1 MAAPERT
8 LLSTLRRDSLDML
21 DTQSVTEKSVV
32 REEKLF
38 HRGLGSLR
46 RRGGG
51 GGFGEFDAP
60 DIFFGLQYNAD
71 LVGFGGADLA
81 DPDDAETGF
90 APEASDFDG
99 LAGS

>member
-1 MAAPERT
+1 
-8 LLSTLRRDSLDML
+8 ML

-38 HRGLGSLR
+38 FRGLGSLR
-46 RRGGG
+46 SLD

-60 DIFFGLQYNAD
+60 DIFFGLQGDAD

-81 DPDDAETGF
+81 DPDDAEASF

-99 LAGS
+99 LAGSG